1 MIHITLVVPWSL
13 IIEHYSSLLRKLT
26 SRDGNGAGRG
36 QRMKSSPPPCM
47 VLFYPI
53 PTPSLSCM
61 MGEIFLPYPRPLEP
75 HEAPSHPAKL
85 YFLLIC
91 PQFLIFFLI
100 KPISLIKIYL
110 KLQINLSHQIK
121 LIFSKYWI
129 ILSNCLT
136 RHYHNK
142 NKNII
147 VQNQWFNG
155 I

>member
-1 MIHITLVVPWSL
+1 MIHISLVVPWSL
-13 IIEHYSSLLRKLT
+13 IIENYSNLLRKLT
-26 SRDGNGAGRG
+26 SRDGNGAGWG
-36 QRMKSSPPPCM
+36 QRMESSPPPCM
-47 VLFYPI
+47 IVLPYSYPI
-53 PTPSLSCM
+53 PVLHDGKNFLALSLSF
-61 MGEIFLPYPRPLEP
+61 GASRSAVPSRKTLFFVNLPTIFN
-75 HEAPSHPAKL
+75 
-85 YFLLIC
+85 
-91 PQFLIFFLI
+91 FFLI

-142 NKNII
+142 NKNIM